1 MIDCHMHIHWLGHG
15 PAKAVRHMDELG
27 VERAWLLGWQSIPTG
42 REPTHNTM
50 TNRRTYNALKKFPD
64 SFIPFCS
71 VDPLSKDPEK
81 QMRKWA
87 ELGFRGF
94 GEHKIRL
101 RIDNPDSVALYHLAG
116 ELGWPVLF
124 HIDIWHPKVTFWY
137 NHNVEALRGVLREC
151 PETIFVGHGPG
162 FWREIS
168 GDADSAPPGY
178 PKGKVKRG
186 GRLIGMLEKH
196 PNLYCD
202 LSAHS
207 GLNAVS
213 RDPKFGRRFLTT
225 HYRRILYGTDMFTSE
240 HLDYLHSLDLPN
252 KVFRAITREN
262 ALGLVPVT

>member
-1 MIDCHMHIHWLGHG
+1 MIDCHMHIHWFGYG
-15 PAKAVRHMDELG
+15 PAKAVSHMDTLG

-42 REPTHNTM
+42 REPAHNTM
-50 TNRRTYNALKKFPD
+50 TNRRTLNAHNRFPD
-64 SFIPFCS
+64 RFIPFCS
-71 VDPLSKDPEK
+71 VDPLSRKPED

-124 HIDIWHPKVTFWY
+124 HIDIWHPGVTFWY
-137 NHNVEALRGVLREC
+137 NHNVAALEGVLKEC
-151 PETIFVGHGPG
+151 AKTIFVGHGPG

-168 GDADSAPPGY
+168 GDADTAAPGY
-178 PKGKVKRG
+178 PPGKVTAG
-186 GRLIGMLEKH
+186 GRLIKLLKKY

-202 LSAHS
+202 LSARS
-207 GLNAVS
+207 GLNAIS

-225 HYRRILYGTDMFTSE
+225 YYRRILYGTDMFTSE
-240 HLDYLHSLDLPN
+240 HIDYLRSLDLPR
-252 KVFRAITREN
+252 KVFQAITREN
-262 ALGLVPVT
+262 ALKLVPIK